1 MMAVDYWSV
10 ERYRFGLVIGCG
22 LLVAWFT
29 PYPLPIMLFVLLG
42 YIGWMLHKL
51 YQLQRWLTN
60 GQKPEDMPDS
70 DGAWEQIAYLFHKS
84 QQKSQER
91 KRKQQELLT
100 RFDNVLS
107 ALPDAAILLDA
118 DNHIQ
123 WANKSAA
130 KLLGIRDA
138 ADRGKRVDTLLRNP
152 DLHKLLEE
160 NSERKVALPAPR
172 NSNLTLRARLLPLQ
186 GGSRVLSVRDISE
199 GVQLQKTRK
208 AFIANASHELRTPLT
223 VLTGY
228 IELFEQDPELP
239 EYLQA
244 PLQQSREQAA
254 RMQQIISDM
263 LALSRLE
270 SQETT
275 PLMGNR
281 VDVPA
286 LLESSIQA
294 IRDTLAAGTHTLEA
308 VIEPDL
314 CVCGSEKDINS
325 VITNLLAN
333 SVKHTPAGTRIRI
346 QWQSEADGQACFSV
360 EDNGPGIPEKHLP
373 HLAERFYRV
382 DEGRSRASGGT
393 GLGLAIVKHVMQWH
407 NGILKI
413 ESKPGRTSF
422 RACFPA
428 KRVLD

>member
-1 MMAVDYWSV
+1 MSNEYWRV
-10 ERYRFGLVIGCG
+10 ERYRFVVVVGGGFVL
-22 LLVAWFT
+22 AWLT
-29 PYPLPIMLFVLLG
+29 PYPFIVMALVLLG

-51 YQLQRWLTN
+51 YELQRWLTN
-60 GQKPEDMPDS
+60 GQKPEEMPDS

-84 QQKSQER
+84 QQTSAAR
-91 KRKQQELLT
+91 KQKQQELLN

-107 ALPDAAILLDA
+107 VLPDAAILLDA

-123 WANKSAA
+123 WANKSAN
-130 KLLGIRDA
+130 KLLGIADE
-138 ADRGKRVDTLLRNP
+138 ADRGKRIDTLLRNP
-152 DLHKLLEE
+152 LLHKLLEE
-160 NSERKVALPAPR
+160 NSERKVTFPSPR

-199 GVQLQKTRK
+199 GLQLQKTRK

-223 VLTGY
+223 VLMGY
-228 IELFEQDPELP
+228 MELFEQEPDLP
-239 EYLQA
+239 EHMKA

-275 PLMGNR
+275 PLTGNQ
-281 VDVPA
+281 VDVPT
-286 LLESSIQA
+286 LLESSVQA
-294 IRDTLAAGTHTLEA
+294 MRDTLAADTHTLETQ
-308 VIEPDL
+308 IEADL
-314 CVCGSEKDINS
+314 CVCGSEKDIHS

-333 SVKHTPAGTRIRI
+333 AVRHTPAGTHIRI
-346 QWQSEADGQACFSV
+346 QWQSEMDGQACLSV

-373 HLAERFYRV
+373 HLTERFYRV

-407 NGILKI
+407 NGKLII
-413 ESKPGRTSF
+413 ESCPGRTVF
-422 RACFPA
+422 LACFPA

>member
-1 MMAVDYWSV
+1 MVVDYWSV

-22 LLVAWFT
+22 LLVASFT
-29 PYPLPIMLFVLLG
+29 PYPLPIMVVVLLS

-51 YQLQRWLTN
+51 HQLQRWLTN
-60 GQKPEDMPDS
+60 GQKPEEMPDS

-84 QQKSQER
+84 QQKSLER
-91 KRKQQELLT
+91 KRMQQELLT

-107 ALPDAAILLDA
+107 ALPDAAILLDTG
-118 DNHIQ
+118 NHIQ

-130 KLLGIRDA
+130 KLLGIHDA
-138 ADRGKRVDTLLRNP
+138 SDKGKRVDTLLRNP

-160 NSERKVALPAPR
+160 NSERKVALPSPL
-172 NSNLTLRARLLPLQ
+172 NSNLTLRARILPLQ
-186 GGSRVLSVRDISE
+186 GGSRVLSVRNISE

-223 VLTGY
+223 VLSGY

-239 EYLQA
+239 EYLRP

-270 SQETT
+270 SQEVT

-281 VDVPA
+281 VNVPA
-286 LLESSIQA
+286 LLENSIQA
-294 IRDTLAAGTHTLEA
+294 IRDTLAADTHSLETQ
-308 VIEPDL
+308 IEPDL

-333 SVKHTPAGTRIRI
+333 AVKHTPIGTTIHI
-346 QWQSEADGQACFSV
+346 QWQSTDDGQACLSI
-360 EDNGPGIPEKHLP
+360 EDNGSGIPEKHLP
-373 HLAERFYRV
+373 HLTERFYRV

-407 NGILKI
+407 NGTLKI
-413 ESKPGRTSF
+413 ESKPGCTRF